1 MRCDGGRGLHL
12 WIYFY
17 LLLLLNRAFQWRRR
31 HEFIHQH
38 KRSRI
43 KFDIKKDP
51 FLCFLYSFEL
61 FQLGCF
67 YCLQMCLN
75 LMPINNADVCGKNL
89 KLQEVLF
96 SLLFPSKD
104 AMWCNE
110 LKKCLVSHTN
120 QVEKVEEEEEDGN
133 LKRVNGAKCMV
144 VEVDEIE
151 ILFALK
157 TWKLIPIWKKK
168 LVWVARDR
176 CDGAEKIINQ
186 NNGDN

>member
-1 MRCDGGRGLHL
+1 MRLCFILMSNKKKWKRRELKNSDDGEGC
-12 WIYFY
+12 IC
-17 LLLLLNRAFQWRRR
+17 
-31 HEFIHQH
+31 EFIFTCCCCLIEHSNDDDDMNLFTNT

-51 FLCFLYSFEL
+51 FLLCHAFSFFFSFEL

-104 AMWCNE
+104 AM
-110 LKKCLVSHTN
+110 
-120 QVEKVEEEEEDGN
+120 
-133 LKRVNGAKCMV
+133 
-144 VEVDEIE
+144 
-151 ILFALK
+151 
-157 TWKLIPIWKKK
+157 
-168 LVWVARDR
+168 
-176 CDGAEKIINQ
+176 
-186 NNGDN
+186 